1 MRVDSWTARMSMD
14 FPLICTFRGAWQP
27 RTPAAIN
34 PLKAGAIQLKEGHPP
49 NLFRH
54 DGLGSK
60 GIMKTSY
67 LESLKTL
74 YLSGFSS
81 TMREGNSM
89 AKPILIDFSAKWCG
103 PCKYQ
108 APILEELKERMGDN
122 IEIRVIDVDQNIDEA
137 VKYGIRVVPTLVV
150 EKDGQIIRTLEG
162 VTQAD
167 ELEVILSPLVE

>member
-1 MRVDSWTARMSMD
+1 
-14 FPLICTFRGAWQP
+14 
-27 RTPAAIN
+27 
-34 PLKAGAIQLKEGHPP
+34 
-49 NLFRH
+49 
-54 DGLGSK
+54 
-60 GIMKTSY
+60 
-67 LESLKTL
+67 
-74 YLSGFSS
+74 
-81 TMREGNSM
+81 M